1 MSSILF
7 LEKSIFFFS
16 YRGLKWQMS
25 TFFVYFFHDCTQVRK
40 QHMSTALHTPTESS
54 NTKWWESYD
63 HMKLFVWL
71 KMLRCLQFP
80 TLWTVRRTWKIQ
92 RESGWGKKR
101 EFEKL
106 FNFIKRIKKMVA
118 LQSVEDCCAHFI
130 LPLQVSVRVKQT
142 NKQNKQTVLTSSYFF
157 SFSLVDLCSYSHWV
171 SSLWISHLIIIFSAL
186 PIWCQL
192 CSDINNTGTKRRK

>member
-1 MSSILF
+1 
-7 LEKSIFFFS
+7 
-16 YRGLKWQMS
+16 MS
-25 TFFVYFFHDCTQVRK
+25 TFFCLFLSWLYSGEKAAYEYCATYTSWKFKHKVVRK
-40 QHMSTALHTPTESS
+40 LRSPEALCL
-54 NTKWWESYD
+54 TKNVS
-63 HMKLFVWL
+63 
-71 KMLRCLQFP
+71 CLQFP

-142 NKQNKQTVLTSSYFF
+142 NKQNKHKQF
-157 SFSLVDLCSYSHWV
+157 
-171 SSLWISHLIIIFSAL
+171 
-186 PIWCQL
+186 
-192 CSDINNTGTKRRK
+192 